1 MVRLCSTVITDPVWI
16 TTAYALSQSIYVRPR
31 ELEKLTG
38 EGLAERSFQRKLAV
52 GVLRPCQIPFMKY
65 ASWYSRKVECEWQ

>member
-38 EGLAERSFQRKLAV
+38 EGLAERSFQRKPAV
-52 GVLRPCQIPFMKY
+52 GVL
-65 ASWYSRKVECEWQ
+65 